1 MATFWKWKYFQY
13 EHKDEYNLKVTG
25 ELDFKSTEL
34 IKKLINTPDFKRP
47 GIPVEASSIP
57 DGLFCVYANK
67 KPSKPQKLFQLP
79 PSPDHLYKRYGEVMS
94 STGGELGDVYHND
107 AWGTKEMIES
117 LVELSKEWKDNGD
130 VLEIGD
136 ISAWNCVNIGH
147 ASHRDG
153 HSVDIRSNRI
163 GAMVKHDSPNHFYD
177 KEKTVEFAKKAIDK
191 GFKYVITLCPHVT
204 RVCNKNDENVLFLN
218 QVESHHNHLHM
229 DYWISG
235 SRVKNPNIIKSFCK
249 KCCQK
254 DICDSDYKYDETK
267 DNI

>member
-1 MATFWKWKYFQY
+1 
-13 EHKDEYNLKVTG
+13 
-25 ELDFKSTEL
+25 
-34 IKKLINTPDFKRP
+34 
-47 GIPVEASSIP
+47 
-57 DGLFCVYANK
+57 
-67 KPSKPQKLFQLP
+67 
-79 PSPDHLYKRYGEVMS
+79 
-94 STGGELGDVYHND
+94 
-107 AWGTKEMIES
+107 
-117 LVELSKEWKDNGD
+117 
-130 VLEIGD
+130 
-136 ISAWNCVNIGH
+136 
-147 ASHRDG
+147 
-153 HSVDIRSNRI
+153 
-163 GAMVKHDSPNHFYD
+163 MVKHDSPNHFYD